1 MNTYAFE
8 TAAKKYQLESNGPIA
23 ARQMIDLRL
32 GLKGF
37 VTVVLAYNGNHR
49 TFVNRTLQAAFRRLA
64 SVCAGKLKKHGEYAA
79 AIVTPDNRVMT
90 YHEAKLAYA
99 HGIAAEVAASPVEPE
114 ETRVVFR
121 KERGGDILAVFPDQD
136 EKGLFGCFAHVGQHA
151 SCSYDYYLRTKPA
164 TEAES
169 AALKR
174 ELESA
179 PYNYRLRVVRRMT
192 R

>member
-1 MNTYAFE
+1 MAYAFE

-90 YHEAKLAYA
+90 YHEAKMAYA
-99 HGIAAEVAASPVEPE
+99 CDIAREVAASPVQEP
-114 ETRVVFR
+114 ETRVIFR
-121 KERGGDILAVFPDQD
+121 KDSHEVTAVFPDETD
-136 EKGLFGCFAHVGQHA
+136 RGLFGCYAHIGQHG
-151 SCSYDYYLRTKPA
+151 SCSYEWYRTTKPA
-164 TEAES
+164 TESEY